1 MMGCRYAIGG
11 EILKQVFEHGSVRF
25 VLHYFRKDPYHQVAS
40 EKLEFASIKQL
51 QGVFQIELSIFVEHE
66 C

>member
-1 MMGCRYAIGG
+1 MMGCRHAIGG
-11 EILKQVFEHGSVRF
+11 EVLKQVFKHGSVRF

-40 EKLEFASIKQL
+40 EKLELASIKQL
-51 QGVFQIELSIFVEHE
+51 QSVFQIELSIFVEHE